1 MKPGIFI
8 DYDLIKIKIMKLLVC
23 MISFSAFLISCQNPT
38 EKNLATKNTTVIQN
52 PSNQNFD
59 STKKNIIK
67 EEISADTSS
76 KIKST
81 YHLSLTS
88 NALQLINSQ
97 TGSST
102 EINFGKPLDEMVE
115 TINKVLQSKVSTIS
129 INSECGAGPLKMAVW
144 KNGLNLIFKEQKS
157 NKEWQ
162 FVGWH
167 LGKASGNMQTLKTMA
182 GIGIGS
188 TRQEMESAYVIKVN
202 KTSLGN
208 EFSTSSGLY
217 GIFDGQGKDAKITDL
232 WSGLTCIF
240 R

>member
-1 MKPGIFI
+1 
-8 DYDLIKIKIMKLLVC
+8 MKLL
-23 MISFSAFLISCQNPT
+23 ISIIALSTLIFSCQNST
-38 EKNLATKNTTVIQN
+38 EKNQTTQSTVVIQN
-52 PSNQNFD
+52 PVDKKSD
-59 STKKNIIK
+59 SIK
-67 EEISADTSS
+67 ENITTKEIPVDTGS
-76 KIKST
+76 KTKST

-88 NALQLINSQ
+88 NALQLVNSQ
-97 TGSST
+97 TGSTT
-102 EINFGKPLDEMVE
+102 EVNFGKPLDEMVE
-115 TINKVLQSKVSTIS
+115 TINKVLQSKVSS
-129 INSECGAGPLKMAVW
+129 IALNRECGAGPLKMAVW

-162 FVGWH
+162 FVGWY
-167 LGKASGNMQTLKTMA
+167 LGKPSGNIQTLKTMA

-188 TRQEMESAYVIKVN
+188 TLQEMESAYVIKVN

-217 GIFDGQGKDAKITDL
+217 GIFDGTGKDAKITDM

>member
-1 MKPGIFI
+1 
-8 DYDLIKIKIMKLLVC
+8 MKLL
-23 MISFSAFLISCQNPT
+23 ISIIALSTLIFSCQNST
-38 EKNLATKNTTVIQN
+38 EKNQTTQNAVVIQN
-52 PSNQNFD
+52 PTDKKSD
-59 STKKNIIK
+59 STQEKIIRN
-67 EEISADTSS
+67 EISVDTGI

-81 YHLSLTS
+81 YHISLTS
-88 NALQLINSQ
+88 NALQLVNSQ
-97 TGSST
+97 TGSTT
-102 EINFGKPLDEMVE
+102 EVNFGKPLDEMVE
-115 TINKVLQSKVSTIS
+115 TINKVLQSKVSSIA
-129 INSECGAGPLKMAVW
+129 INSECGAGPLKIAVW

-162 FVGWH
+162 FVGWY
-167 LGKASGNMQTLKTMA
+167 LGKPSGNIQTLKTMA

-188 TRQEMESAYVIKVN
+188 TLQEMESAYVIKVT

-217 GIFDGQGKDAKITDL
+217 GIFNGPGKDAKITDM

>member
-67 EEISADTSS
+67 EEMSADTSS

-102 EINFGKPLDEMVE
+102 EINFGKPLD
-115 TINKVLQSKVSTIS
+115 
-129 INSECGAGPLKMAVW
+129 
-144 KNGLNLIFKEQKS
+144 
-157 NKEWQ
+157 
-162 FVGWH
+162 
-167 LGKASGNMQTLKTMA
+167 
-182 GIGIGS
+182 
-188 TRQEMESAYVIKVN
+188 
-202 KTSLGN
+202 
-208 EFSTSSGLY
+208 
-217 GIFDGQGKDAKITDL
+217 
-232 WSGLTCIF
+232 
-240 R
+240 

>member
-1 MKPGIFI
+1 
-8 DYDLIKIKIMKLLVC
+8 
-23 MISFSAFLISCQNPT
+23 MI
-38 EKNLATKNTTVIQN
+38 
-52 PSNQNFD
+52 
-59 STKKNIIK
+59 
-67 EEISADTSS
+67 
-76 KIKST
+76 
-81 YHLSLTS
+81 
-88 NALQLINSQ
+88 
-97 TGSST
+97 
-102 EINFGKPLDEMVE
+102 E

-129 INSECGAGPLKMAVW
+129 INSECDAGPLKMAVW

-162 FVGWH
+162 FVGWY
-167 LGKASGNMQTLKTMA
+167 LGKDSGNLQTLKTMS
-182 GIGIGS
+182 GIGIAS

-217 GIFDGQGKDAKITDL
+217 GIFGGSGENAKITDM